1 VGERTIAGSTGR
13 SIGQWSHQNDSES
26 SSSKSVLFLDQEDD
40 GS

>member
-13 SIGQWSHQNDSES
+13 SIGQWSHQNDLES
-26 SSSKSVLFLDQEDD
+26 SKVFFLDQEDD